1 VIIMNPDQLQTASL
15 RANPQGA
22 AISRILAAALD
33 AVEPAAAVRRF
44 LHREGDDLTIG
55 EQRYDLAR
63 YERVLL
69 VGMGK
74 AGAPMARAA
83 AEVLGERLSGGVV
96 VVKEGHSETTTD
108 DRRPTT
114 DEESICAH
122 PLTRSPAH
130 PFMLIESGHPIP
142 DERGVE
148 GARRIASLLADTTER
163 DLVIALISGG
173 GSALLT
179 LPAPGIALADLQ
191 ALTRELLACG
201 ASINEINTLRK
212 HLDQVKGGGLAR
224 MAQPAALATLIL
236 SDVVGNPLDVIASGP
251 AVPDPTTFADAY
263 AILERYGVVER
274 IPPPIVAQLRSG
286 MAGAV
291 AETPK
296 QGDQL
301 FARVQN
307 LIIGSNI
314 LAADAA
320 LAAAQAEGFNTLLL
334 TSYLQGEAREVGRAL
349 AAVAREIAATGRP
362 LPRPACLVAGGE
374 TTVTL
379 RGDGVGGRN
388 QELALAAVA
397 DLAGLDNVLL
407 VTLATDGGD
416 GPTDAAGAVVTGAS
430 LGQAQRLGLDPAA
443 HLARNDSYRFFA
455 ALGDLLQPGSTQTNV
470 DDLTFVFAL

>member
-1 VIIMNPDQLQTASL
+1 
-15 RANPQGA
+15 
-22 AISRILAAALD
+22 
-33 AVEPAAAVRRF
+33 
-44 LHREGDDLTIG
+44 
-55 EQRYDLAR
+55 
-63 YERVLL
+63 
-69 VGMGK
+69 
-74 AGAPMARAA
+74 
-83 AEVLGERLSGGVV
+83 
-96 VVKEGHSETTTD
+96 
-108 DRRPTT
+108 
-114 DEESICAH
+114 
-122 PLTRSPAH
+122 
-130 PFMLIESGHPIP
+130 
-142 DERGVE
+142 
-148 GARRIASLLADTTER
+148 
-163 DLVIALISGG
+163 
-173 GSALLT
+173 
-179 LPAPGIALADLQ
+179 
-191 ALTRELLACG
+191 
-201 ASINEINTLRK
+201 
-212 HLDQVKGGGLAR
+212 
-224 MAQPAALATLIL
+224 
-236 SDVVGNPLDVIASGP
+236 
-251 AVPDPTTFADAY
+251 VPDPTTFADAY
-263 AILERYGVVER
+263 AILGRYGVVER

-307 LIIGSNI
+307 LIVGSNI